1 MDFLS
6 SALFT
11 AEPLNVLYPVVQLL
25 TVISLVIGVY
35 VALKRE
41 VRREGAEVK
50 KHTDV
55 SVRKLNG
62 LNVESL
68 IHSMDRPAW
77 VKVAVSEA
85 GGPVEFRMLTMNRQY
100 ERAFGKTRDQY
111 LGRTDREAG
120 WDAATCAQFYD
131 HDLYIW
137 QTGQPSTVVEVC
149 DGIPYRFRKVRV
161 STPDGIPKGILGFSV
176 EENGVAENYKIAPKP
191 ASLIPD
197 RRPTV
202 PAIEPP
208 GD

>member
-77 VKVAVSEA
+77 VKVAVSEG

-100 ERAFGKTRDQY
+100 ERAFGKTSEQY
-111 LGRTDREAG
+111 IGRTDAQAG
-120 WDAATCAQFYD
+120 WDPQTVAKFYD

-137 QTGQPSTVVEVC
+137 QTGQPATVVEVC
-149 DGIPYRFRKVRV
+149 DGVPYRFRKIRV
-161 STPDGIPKGILGFSV
+161 CTPDGIPKGIMGFTV
-176 EENGVAENYKIAPKP
+176 EEVGPPERNDIPVLPGA
-191 ASLIPD
+191 IPD
-197 RRPTV
+197 PI
-202 PAIEPP
+202 PNLDLPP
-208 GD
+208 YRSR